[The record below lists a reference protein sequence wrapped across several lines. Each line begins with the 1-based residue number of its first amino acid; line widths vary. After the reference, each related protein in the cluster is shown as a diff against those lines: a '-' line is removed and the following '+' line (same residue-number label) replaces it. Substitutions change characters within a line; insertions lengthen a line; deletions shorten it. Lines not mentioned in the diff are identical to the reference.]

1 MTECLKTRTFDAMRY
16 LRKYTLLSPATLFG
30 LFALASFI
38 PTSSV
43 MAAPS
48 NCLDLVSSLLPVQKW
63 RSQITHMNTDKAF
76 TDSSASREKEIRS
89 SVVSM
94 ENTVL
99 VDEATPV
106 MDYHFSENVDWD
118 YVRQGGDYG
127 TGIYPKVKVSGLG
140 SSGKL
145 PLTLILPV
153 SGHTG
158 AANARKWAKSD
169 TYSIVMTSASNNKD
183 IVNDAKSLGVITLQE
198 IIVPLK
204 KNEVVTIMYD
214 RSGSAGPGG
223 FSEGRYLEII
233 WDGK

>member
-1 MTECLKTRTFDAMRY
+1 
-16 LRKYTLLSPATLFG
+16 
-30 LFALASFI
+30 
-38 PTSSV
+38 
-43 MAAPS
+43 
-48 NCLDLVSSLLPVQKW
+48 
-63 RSQITHMNTDKAF
+63 
-76 TDSSASREKEIRS
+76 
-89 SVVSM
+89 M

-106 MDYHFSENVDWD
+106 MDYHLSDNVSWD

-127 TGIYPKVKVSGLG
+127 TGIYPKIKVSGLG

-145 PLTLILPV
+145 PLTLLLPV

-169 TYSIVMTSASNNKD
+169 TYDIVMNSSSGSTHLASNK
-183 IVNDAKSLGVITLQE
+183 KSLGVVTVQE
-198 IIVPLK
+198 IIVSLK
-204 KNEVVTIMYD
+204 KNETVTIMYD

-223 FSEGRYLEII
+223 FSEGRYLEIV